1 MSRDN
6 GVLIVECFFINLLK
20 LMLLEYITGL
30 QASAID
36 TFVNQILDLKKEIL
50 SRLQFH
56 IV

>member
-1 MSRDN
+1 
-6 GVLIVECFFINLLK
+6 
-20 LMLLEYITGL
+20 MLLEYITGL

-56 IV
+56 IVWHKAFKLRYL